1 MVLVQEDD
9 SHDEYVIYYLIQSL
23 ITTETKYLHVE
34 KLALA
39 AIQVV
44 QHFRH
49 YILLHRTIVISDC
62 NPMQHILTQK
72 LLGGKYSKWIVT
84 L

>member
-9 SHDEYVIYYLIQSL
+9 SHDEYVIYYLIRSL
-23 ITTETKYLHVE
+23 TPTETKYLHVE

-39 AIQVV
+39 AVQVV
-44 QHFRH
+44 QRFRH
-49 YILLHRTIVISDC
+49 YILSRKNMVISNC
-62 NPMQHILTQK
+62 KPMKHILTRQF
-72 LLGGKYSKWIVT
+72 LGGKYSKWIVI

>member
-9 SHDEYVIYYLIQSL
+9 SHDEYVIYYLIQSPM
-23 ITTETKYLHVE
+23 TTETKYLHGD

-39 AIQVV
+39 VVQVV
-44 QHFRH
+44 QSFHH
-49 YILLHRTIVISDC
+49 YIILRKTIVIFYC
-62 NPMQHILTQK
+62 NPMKHILTQQ
-72 LLGGKYSKWIVT
+72 LLGGEYSKWIVI